1 MNIYPSNIPYTYFIK
16 WSLTGKCYYGVRYAK
31 NCNPGEFWIS
41 YFTSSEVVKKYVAE
55 FGEPDIIQ
63 IRQQFTNDN
72 RVTCARLWE
81 HRVLKRM
88 NVIKRDDFLNKSDG
102 KSIDPAA
109 SSKARTGVAPG
120 NKGKPQSEDIKN
132 KKRKPKPL
140 VTCPHCN
147 KSGGIS
153 AMTRWHFDQCGTDIN
168 TLANSKISQTN
179 KLKNLRPIVTE
190 IRNIRSSLSKTKI
203 IELDKLLGLK
213 SGWYQ
218 FTDEKLAI
226 ILTAHQRFTCHP

>member
-153 AMTRWHFDQCGTDIN
+153 AMTRWHFDQC
-168 TLANSKISQTN
+168 KF
-179 KLKNLRPIVTE
+179 KE
-190 IRNIRSSLSKTKI
+190 I
-203 IELDKLLGLK
+203 
-213 SGWYQ
+213 
-218 FTDEKLAI
+218 
-226 ILTAHQRFTCHP
+226 